1 MTKSIKEYMKRFI
14 TILLSVCVCCMA
26 SAQPDK
32 WVKKA
37 TKAVFTLKTFNADG
51 ELIGSSNGFFITA
64 DGIAVSSYTPF
75 RGASKAVVIDAMGK
89 EYPVKSIIGANDTY
103 DIAKFRVDANKCQT
117 LRTAPS
123 AAENTQL
130 WLLPYNAKNGYSC
143 TAAKVKSVQKVSNDY
158 DYYTLEGTAGE
169 NTIGCPFLNASGD
182 VVGIMQPSSSDN
194 KTTQYAVGAT
204 FATEL
209 KMTGLS
215 LNDPA
220 LKATSIKKDLPD
232 ELDQAVLTLY
242 LASTIGDAN
251 SFVGLVDDFIAKFP
265 QAPDG
270 YSYKA
275 QIMAAQDNYPEADKY
290 MKLAIENATDKAEAR
305 YNYARMMYQNLL
317 YFNDSASH
325 AWSYEQA
332 LEQSEQAV
340 ALDPQLA
347 YITQN
352 AQLLFAWKRY
362 DDSYATFQDAI
373 AKGGHNAE
381 CFYGAAR
388 CKEQLGDTATYIA
401 LLDSAVA
408 TFTQPYLKE
417 AAPYIY
423 ARSQALAENGKYR
436 LAVNDLNEYEK
447 LMIADIKSEFYYM
460 RSQVEV
466 KARLYQQALND
477 LDKAID
483 KDSSV
488 LLYRS
493 EKASLQIRV
502 RLIDEA
508 IETATECI
516 RLFPDSSDGYLFLGL
531 AQCLKGDKALGVV
544 NLLKAKDLGDAQ
556 ADVLI
561 EKYGKK

>member
-1 MTKSIKEYMKRFI
+1 MKKII
-14 TILLSVCVCCMA
+14 TILFAACVCCMA

-37 TKAVFTLKTFNADG
+37 SKAVFTLKTFNAND

-75 RGASKAVVIDAMGK
+75 RGASKAVIIDAMGK

-103 DIAKFRVDANKCQT
+103 DIAKFRVDASKCQT
-117 LRTAPS
+117 LRTAP
-123 AAENTQL
+123 AVGENTQL

-143 TAAKVKSVQKVSNDY
+143 TAATVKSVQKVQNDY
-158 DYYTLEGTAGE
+158 DYYTLEGNGSE
-169 NTIGCPFLNASGD
+169 NTVGCPYLNAAGD
-182 VVGIMQPSSSDN
+182 VVGIKQQSSSDDN
-194 KTTQYAVGAT
+194 ATQYAVGAT
-204 FATEL
+204 FATGL

-215 LNDPA
+215 LNDAA
-220 LKATSIKKDLPD
+220 LKATSIKKELPD
-232 ELDQAVLTLY
+232 ELDQAILTLY
-242 LASTIGDAN
+242 LASSIGDAN
-251 SFVGLVDDFIAKFP
+251 SFVGLVDDFIEKFP

-275 QIMAAQDNYPEADKY
+275 QIMAAKDNYPEADKY
-290 MKLAIENATDKAEAR
+290 MKLAIENATDKAEAH
-305 YNYARMMYQNLL
+305 YNYAKMMYQNLL
-317 YFNDSASH
+317 YFHDSASH
-325 AWSYEQA
+325 AWTYEQA
-332 LEQSEQAV
+332 LEEAEQAV

-347 YITQN
+347 YVTQK
-352 AQLLFAWKRY
+352 AQLLFACKRY
-362 DDSYATFQDAI
+362 DDSFTTFQDAI
-373 AKGGHNAE
+373 AKGAHNAE

-388 CKEQLGDTATYIA
+388 CKEQLNDTTAYIA

-408 TFTQPYLKE
+408 TFSQPYLKE

-423 ARSQALAENGKYR
+423 ARGQALAENGQYR
-436 LAVNDLNEYEK
+436 LAVNDFNEYEN
-447 LMIADIKSEFYYM
+447 LMISQINSEFYYI

-466 KARLYQQALND
+466 KGRLFQQALND

-483 KDSSV
+483 KDPSV

-502 RLIDEA
+502 KLTDEA
-508 IETATECI
+508 IETASECI

-544 NLLKAKDLGDAQ
+544 NLLKAKDRGDAQ

-561 EKYGKK
+561 EKYGK

>member
-1 MTKSIKEYMKRFI
+1 MKRII
-14 TILLSVCVCCMA
+14 TILFAACVCCMA

-37 TKAVFTLKTFNADG
+37 SKAVFTLKTFNAND

-75 RGASKAVVIDAMGK
+75 RGASKAVIIDAMGK

-103 DIAKFRVDANKCQT
+103 DIAKFRVEASKCQT
-117 LRTAPS
+117 LRTAP
-123 AAENTQL
+123 ATVGENTQL

-143 TAAKVKSVQKVSNDY
+143 TAATVKSVQKVQNDY
-158 DYYTLEGTAGE
+158 DYYTLEGNGSE
-169 NTIGCPFLNASGD
+169 NTVGCPYLNAAGD
-182 VVGIMQPSSSDN
+182 VVGIKQQSSSDDN
-194 KTTQYAVGAT
+194 ATQYAVGAT
-204 FATEL
+204 FATGL

-215 LNDPA
+215 LNDAA
-220 LKATSIKKDLPD
+220 LKATSIKKELPD
-232 ELDQAVLTLY
+232 ELDQAILTLY
-242 LASTIGDAN
+242 LASSIGDAN
-251 SFVGLVDDFIAKFP
+251 SFVGLVDDFIEKFP

-275 QIMAAQDNYPEADKY
+275 QIMAAKDNYPEADKY
-290 MKLAIENATDKAEAR
+290 MKLAIENATDKAEAH
-305 YNYARMMYQNLL
+305 YNYAKMMYQNLL
-317 YFNDSASH
+317 YFHDSASH
-325 AWSYEQA
+325 AWTYEQA
-332 LEQSEQAV
+332 LEEAEQAV

-347 YITQN
+347 YVTQK
-352 AQLLFAWKRY
+352 AQLLFACKRY
-362 DDSYATFQDAI
+362 DDSYTTFQDAI
-373 AKGGHNAE
+373 AKGAHNAE

-388 CKEQLGDTATYIA
+388 CKEQLNDTTAYIA

-408 TFTQPYLKE
+408 TFSQPYLKE

-423 ARSQALAENGKYR
+423 ARGQALAENGQYR
-436 LAVNDLNEYEK
+436 LAVNDFNEYEN
-447 LMIADIKSEFYYM
+447 LMISQINSEFYYI

-466 KARLYQQALND
+466 KGRLFQQALND
-477 LDKAID
+477 LDKAIE
-483 KDSSV
+483 KSPSV

-502 RLIDEA
+502 KLIDEA
-508 IETATECI
+508 IETASECI

-556 ADVLI
+556 ADTLI
-561 EKYGKK
+561 EKYGK

>member
-1 MTKSIKEYMKRFI
+1 MKRII
-14 TILLSVCVCCMA
+14 TILFAACVCCMA

-37 TKAVFTLKTFNADG
+37 SKAVFTLKTFNAND

-75 RGASKAVVIDAMGK
+75 RGASKAVIIDAMGK

-103 DIAKFRVDANKCQT
+103 DIAKFRVDASKCQT
-117 LRTAPS
+117 LRTAP
-123 AAENTQL
+123 AVGENTQL

-143 TAAKVKSVQKVSNDY
+143 TAATVKSVQKVQNDY
-158 DYYTLEGTAGE
+158 DYYTLEGNGSE
-169 NTIGCPFLNASGD
+169 NTVGCPYLNAAGD
-182 VVGIMQPSSSDN
+182 VVGIKQQSSSDDN
-194 KTTQYAVGAT
+194 ATQYAVGAT
-204 FATEL
+204 FATGL

-215 LNDPA
+215 LNDAA
-220 LKATSIKKDLPD
+220 LKATSIKKELPD
-232 ELDQAVLTLY
+232 ELDQAILTLY
-242 LASTIGDAN
+242 LASSIGDAN
-251 SFVGLVDDFIAKFP
+251 SFVGLVDDFIEKFP

-275 QIMAAQDNYPEADKY
+275 QIMAAKDNYPEADKY
-290 MKLAIENATDKAEAR
+290 MKLAIENATDKAEAH
-305 YNYARMMYQNLL
+305 YNYAKMMYQNLL
-317 YFNDSASH
+317 YFHDSASH
-325 AWSYEQA
+325 AWTYEQA
-332 LEQSEQAV
+332 LEEAEQAV

-347 YITQN
+347 YVTQK
-352 AQLLFAWKRY
+352 AQLLFACKRY
-362 DDSYATFQDAI
+362 DDSYTTFQDAI
-373 AKGGHNAE
+373 AKGAHNAE

-388 CKEQLGDTATYIA
+388 CKEQLNDTTAYIA

-408 TFTQPYLKE
+408 TFSQPYLKE

-423 ARSQALAENGKYR
+423 ARGQALAENGQYR
-436 LAVNDLNEYEK
+436 LAVNDFNEYEN
-447 LMIADIKSEFYYM
+447 LMISQINSEFYYI

-466 KARLYQQALND
+466 KGRLFQQALND

-483 KDSSV
+483 KDPSV

-502 RLIDEA
+502 KLIDEA
-508 IETATECI
+508 IETASECI

-544 NLLKAKDLGDAQ
+544 NLLKAKDRGDAQ
-556 ADVLI
+556 ADTLI
-561 EKYGKK
+561 EKYGK

>member
-1 MTKSIKEYMKRFI
+1 MKKII
-14 TILLSVCVCCMA
+14 TILFAACVCCMA

-37 TKAVFTLKTFNADG
+37 SKAVFTLKTFNAND

-75 RGASKAVVIDAMGK
+75 RGASKAVIIDAMGK

-103 DIAKFRVDANKCQT
+103 DIAKFRVDASKCQT
-117 LRTAPS
+117 LRTAP
-123 AAENTQL
+123 AVGENTQL

-143 TAAKVKSVQKVSNDY
+143 TAATVKSVQKVQNDY
-158 DYYTLEGTAGE
+158 DYYTLEGNGSE
-169 NTIGCPFLNASGD
+169 NTVGCPYLNAAGD
-182 VVGIMQPSSSDN
+182 VVGIKQQSSSDDN
-194 KTTQYAVGAT
+194 ATQYAVGAT
-204 FATEL
+204 FATGL

-215 LNDPA
+215 LNDAA
-220 LKATSIKKDLPD
+220 LKATSIKKELPD
-232 ELDQAVLTLY
+232 ELDQAILTLY
-242 LASTIGDAN
+242 LASSIGDAN
-251 SFVGLVDDFIAKFP
+251 SFVGLVDDFIEKFP

-275 QIMAAQDNYPEADKY
+275 QIMAAKDNYPEADKY
-290 MKLAIENATDKAEAR
+290 MKLAIENATDKAEAH
-305 YNYARMMYQNLL
+305 YNYAKMMYQNLL
-317 YFNDSASH
+317 YFHDSASH
-325 AWSYEQA
+325 AWTYEQA
-332 LEQSEQAV
+332 LEEAEQAV

-347 YITQN
+347 YVTQK
-352 AQLLFAWKRY
+352 AQLLFACKRY
-362 DDSYATFQDAI
+362 DDSYTTFQDAI
-373 AKGGHNAE
+373 AKGAHNAE

-388 CKEQLGDTATYIA
+388 CKEQLNDTTAYIA

-408 TFTQPYLKE
+408 TFSQPYLKE

-423 ARSQALAENGKYR
+423 ARGQALAENGQYR
-436 LAVNDLNEYEK
+436 LAVNDFNEYEN
-447 LMIADIKSEFYYM
+447 LMISQINSEFYYI

-466 KARLYQQALND
+466 KGRLFQQALND
-477 LDKAID
+477 LDKAIE
-483 KDSSV
+483 KSPSV

-502 RLIDEA
+502 KLIDEA
-508 IETATECI
+508 IETASECI

-561 EKYGKK
+561 EKYGK

>member
-1 MTKSIKEYMKRFI
+1 MKKII
-14 TILLSVCVCCMA
+14 TILFAACVCCMA

-37 TKAVFTLKTFNADG
+37 SKAVFTLKTFNAND

-75 RGASKAVVIDAMGK
+75 RGASKAVIIDAMGK

-103 DIAKFRVDANKCQT
+103 DIAKFRVEASKCQT
-117 LRTAPS
+117 LRTAP
-123 AAENTQL
+123 AVGENTQL

-143 TAAKVKSVQKVSNDY
+143 TAATVKSVQKVENDY
-158 DYYTLEGTAGE
+158 DYYTLEDNGSE
-169 NTIGCPFLNASGD
+169 NTVGCPYLNAVGD
-182 VVGIMQPSSSDN
+182 VVGIKQQSSSDDN
-194 KTTQYAVGAT
+194 ATQYAVGAT
-204 FATEL
+204 FATGL

-215 LNDPA
+215 LNDAA
-220 LKATSIKKDLPD
+220 LKATSIKKELPD
-232 ELDQAVLTLY
+232 ELDQAILTLY

-251 SFVGLVDDFIAKFP
+251 SFVGLVDDFIEKFP

-275 QIMAAQDNYPEADKY
+275 QIMAAKDNYPEADKY
-290 MKLAIENATDKAEAR
+290 MKLAIENATDKAEAH
-305 YNYARMMYQNLL
+305 YNYAKMMYQNLL
-317 YFNDSASH
+317 YFHDSASH
-325 AWSYEQA
+325 AWTYEQA
-332 LEQSEQAV
+332 LEEAEQAV

-347 YITQN
+347 YVTQK
-352 AQLLFAWKRY
+352 AQLLFACKRY
-362 DDSYATFQDAI
+362 DDSYTTFQDAI
-373 AKGGHNAE
+373 AKGAHNAE

-388 CKEQLGDTATYIA
+388 CKEQLNDTTAYIA

-408 TFTQPYLKE
+408 TFSQPYLKE
-417 AAPYIY
+417 AAPYIF
-423 ARSQALAENGKYR
+423 ARAQALAENGQYR
-436 LAVNDLNEYEK
+436 LAVNDFNEYEN
-447 LMIADIKSEFYYM
+447 LMISQINSEFYYI

-466 KARLYQQALND
+466 KGRLFQQALND

-483 KDSSV
+483 KDPSV

-502 RLIDEA
+502 KLIDEA
-508 IETATECI
+508 IETASECI

-544 NLLKAKDLGDAQ
+544 NLLKAKDRGDAQ
-556 ADVLI
+556 ADTLI
-561 EKYGKK
+561 EKYGK

>member
-1 MTKSIKEYMKRFI
+1 MKKIFM
-14 TILLSVCVCCMA
+14 ILFAACVCCMVN
-26 SAQPDK
+26 AQPDK

-37 TKAVFTLKTFNADG
+37 SKAVFTLKTFNADG
-51 ELIGSSNGFFITA
+51 SLIGSGNGFFITA
-64 DGIAVSSYTPF
+64 DGVAVSSYTPF
-75 RGASKAVVIDAMGK
+75 RGAAKAVVIDAMGK
-89 EYPVKSIIGANDTY
+89 EYEVKSIIGANDVY
-103 DIAKFRVDANKCQT
+103 DIAKFRVDATKCQT
-117 LRTAPS
+117 LRTAP
-123 AAENTQL
+123 AAVENTSL
-130 WLLPYNAKNGYSC
+130 WLLPYNAKNAYSC
-143 TAAKVKSVQKVSNDY
+143 TAAKVKSVQKVQNDY
-158 DYYTLEGTAGE
+158 DYYTLEATAPE
-169 NTIGCPFLNASGD
+169 NTVGCPYLNANGE
-182 VVGIMQPSSSDN
+182 VVGIQQQSSSDDN
-194 KTTQYAVGAT
+194 TKQYAVGAA
-204 FATEL
+204 FATGL

-232 ELDQAVLTLY
+232 ELDQAILTLY
-242 LASTIGDAN
+242 LASTLGDAQ

-290 MKLAIENATDKAEAR
+290 MKLAIGNATDKAEAR
-305 YNYARMMYQNLL
+305 YNYAKMMYQNLI
-317 YFNDSASH
+317 YFYDSASH

-332 LEQSEQAV
+332 LEQAEQAV
-340 ALDPQLA
+340 ALDPQLP
-347 YITQN
+347 YLTQK
-352 AQLLFAWKRY
+352 AQLLFACKRY
-362 DDSYATFQDAI
+362 ADSYAAFQDVI
-373 AKGGHNAE
+373 GKGGRTAE

-388 CKEQLGDTATYIA
+388 CKEQLNDTTACLA

-408 TFTQPYLKE
+408 TFSKPYLKE

-423 ARSQALAENGKYR
+423 ARAQALAESGKYR
-436 LAVNDLNEYEK
+436 LAVNDYNEYEN
-447 LMIADIKSEFYYM
+447 LMISQVNSEFYYI

-466 KARLYQQALND
+466 KARLFQQALND

-483 KDSSV
+483 KSPDI

-502 RLIDEA
+502 HLLDQA
-508 IETATECI
+508 IETASECI
-516 RLFPDSSDGYLFLGL
+516 RLFPDASDGYLFLGL
-531 AQCLKGDKALGVV
+531 AQCLNNNKVQGVG

-561 EKYGKK
+561 EKYAK

>member
-1 MTKSIKEYMKRFI
+1 MKRII
-14 TILLSVCVCCMA
+14 TILFAACVCCMA

-37 TKAVFTLKTFNADG
+37 SKAVFTLKTFNAND

-75 RGASKAVVIDAMGK
+75 RGASKAVIIDAMGK

-103 DIAKFRVDANKCQT
+103 DIAKFRVDASKCQT
-117 LRTAPS
+117 LRTAP
-123 AAENTQL
+123 AVGENTQL

-143 TAAKVKSVQKVSNDY
+143 TAATVKSVQKVQNDY
-158 DYYTLEGTAGE
+158 DYYTLEGNGSE
-169 NTIGCPFLNASGD
+169 NTVGCPYLNAAGD
-182 VVGIMQPSSSDN
+182 VVGIKQQSSSDDN
-194 KTTQYAVGAT
+194 ATQYAVGAT
-204 FATEL
+204 FATGL

-215 LNDPA
+215 LNDAA
-220 LKATSIKKDLPD
+220 LKATSIKKELPD
-232 ELDQAVLTLY
+232 ELDQAILTLY
-242 LASTIGDAN
+242 LASSIGDAN
-251 SFVGLVDDFIAKFP
+251 SFVGLVDDFIEKFP

-275 QIMAAQDNYPEADKY
+275 QIMAAKDNYPEADKY
-290 MKLAIENATDKAEAR
+290 MKLAIENATDKAEAH
-305 YNYARMMYQNLL
+305 YNYAKMMYQNLL
-317 YFNDSASH
+317 YFHDSASH
-325 AWSYEQA
+325 AWTYEQA
-332 LEQSEQAV
+332 LEEASQAV

-347 YITQN
+347 YVTQK
-352 AQLLFAWKRY
+352 AQLLFACKRY
-362 DDSYATFQDAI
+362 DDSYTTFQGAI
-373 AKGGHNAE
+373 AKGAHNAE

-388 CKEQLGDTATYIA
+388 CKEQLNDTTAYIA

-408 TFTQPYLKE
+408 TFSQPYLKE

-423 ARSQALAENGKYR
+423 ARGHALAENGQYR
-436 LAVNDLNEYEK
+436 LAINDFNEYEN
-447 LMIADIKSEFYYM
+447 LMISQINSEFYYI

-466 KARLYQQALND
+466 KGRLFQQALND
-477 LDKAID
+477 LDKAIE
-483 KDSSV
+483 KSPSV

-502 RLIDEA
+502 KLIDEA
-508 IETATECI
+508 IETASECI

-544 NLLKAKDLGDAQ
+544 NLLKAKDLGEAQ

-561 EKYGKK
+561 EKYGK

>member
-1 MTKSIKEYMKRFI
+1 M
-14 TILLSVCVCCMA
+14 ILFAACVCCMVN
-26 SAQPDK
+26 AQPDK

-37 TKAVFTLKTFNADG
+37 SKAVFTLKTFNADG
-51 ELIGSSNGFFITA
+51 SLIGSGNGFFITA
-64 DGIAVSSYTPF
+64 DGVAVSSYTPF
-75 RGASKAVVIDAMGK
+75 RGAAKAVVIDAMGK
-89 EYPVKSIIGANDTY
+89 EYEVKSIIGANDVY
-103 DIAKFRVDANKCQT
+103 DIAKFRVDATKCQT
-117 LRTAPS
+117 LRTAP
-123 AAENTQL
+123 AAVENTSL
-130 WLLPYNAKNGYSC
+130 WLLPYNAKNAYSC
-143 TAAKVKSVQKVSNDY
+143 TAAKVKSVQKVQNDY
-158 DYYTLEGTAGE
+158 DYYTLEATAPE
-169 NTIGCPFLNASGD
+169 NTVGCPYLNANGE
-182 VVGIMQPSSSDN
+182 VVGIQQQSSSDDN
-194 KTTQYAVGAT
+194 TTQYAVGAA
-204 FATEL
+204 FATGL

-232 ELDQAVLTLY
+232 ELDQAILTLY
-242 LASTIGDAN
+242 LASTLGDAQ

-290 MKLAIENATDKAEAR
+290 MKLAIDNATDKAEAR
-305 YNYARMMYQNLL
+305 YNYAKMMYQNLI
-317 YFNDSASH
+317 YFYDSASH

-332 LEQSEQAV
+332 LEQAEQAV
-340 ALDPQLA
+340 ALDPQLP
-347 YITQN
+347 YLTQK
-352 AQLLFAWKRY
+352 AQLLFACKRY
-362 DDSYATFQDAI
+362 ADSYAAFQDVI
-373 AKGGHNAE
+373 GKGGRTAE

-388 CKEQLGDTATYIA
+388 CKEQLNDTTACLA

-408 TFTQPYLKE
+408 TFSKPYLKE

-423 ARSQALAENGKYR
+423 ARAQALAESGKYR
-436 LAVNDLNEYEK
+436 LAVNDYNEYEN
-447 LMIADIKSEFYYM
+447 LMISQVNSEFYYI
-460 RSQVEV
+460 RSQVEA
-466 KARLYQQALND
+466 KARLFQQALND

-483 KDSSV
+483 KSPDI

-502 RLIDEA
+502 HLLDQA
-508 IETATECI
+508 IETASECI

-531 AQCLKGDKALGVV
+531 AQCLKGDKVQGVG

-561 EKYGKK
+561 EKYGK

>member
-1 MTKSIKEYMKRFI
+1 MKRII
-14 TILLSVCVCCMA
+14 TILFAACVCCMVN
-26 SAQPDK
+26 AQPDK

-37 TKAVFTLKTFNADG
+37 SKAVFTLKTFNADG
-51 ELIGSSNGFFITA
+51 SLIGSGNGFFITA
-64 DGIAVSSYTPF
+64 DGVAVSSYTPF
-75 RGASKAVVIDAMGK
+75 RGAAKAVVIDAMGK
-89 EYPVKSIIGANDTY
+89 EYEVKSIIGANDVY
-103 DIAKFRVDANKCQT
+103 DIAKFRVDATKCQT
-117 LRTAPS
+117 LRTAP
-123 AAENTQL
+123 AAVENTSL
-130 WLLPYNAKNGYSC
+130 WLLPYNAKNAYSC
-143 TAAKVKSVQKVSNDY
+143 TAAKVKSVQKVQNDY
-158 DYYTLEGTAGE
+158 DYYTLEATAPE
-169 NTIGCPFLNASGD
+169 NTVGCPYLNANGE
-182 VVGIMQPSSSDN
+182 VVGIQQQSSSDDN
-194 KTTQYAVGAT
+194 TTQYAVGAA
-204 FATEL
+204 FATGL

-232 ELDQAVLTLY
+232 ELDQAILTLY
-242 LASTIGDAN
+242 LASTLGDAQ

-290 MKLAIENATDKAEAR
+290 MKLAIDNATDKAEAR
-305 YNYARMMYQNLL
+305 YNYAKMMYQNLI
-317 YFNDSASH
+317 YFYDSASH

-332 LEQSEQAV
+332 LEQAEQAV
-340 ALDPQLA
+340 ALDPQLP
-347 YITQN
+347 YLTQK
-352 AQLLFAWKRY
+352 AQLLFACKRY
-362 DDSYATFQDAI
+362 ADSYAAFQDVI
-373 AKGGHNAE
+373 GKGGRTAE

-388 CKEQLGDTATYIA
+388 CKEQLNDTTACLA

-408 TFTQPYLKE
+408 TFSKPYLKE

-423 ARSQALAENGKYR
+423 ARAQALAESGKYR
-436 LAVNDLNEYEK
+436 LAVNDYNEYEN
-447 LMIADIKSEFYYM
+447 LMISQVNSEFYYI
-460 RSQVEV
+460 RSQVEA
-466 KARLYQQALND
+466 KARLFQQALND

-483 KDSSV
+483 KSPDI

-502 RLIDEA
+502 HLLDQA
-508 IETATECI
+508 IETASECI

-531 AQCLKGDKALGVV
+531 AQCLKGDKVQGVG

-561 EKYGKK
+561 EKYGK

>member
-1 MTKSIKEYMKRFI
+1 MKKII
-14 TILLSVCVCCMA
+14 TILFAACVCCMA

-37 TKAVFTLKTFNADG
+37 SKAVFTLKTFNAND

-75 RGASKAVVIDAMGK
+75 RGASKAVIIDAMGK

-103 DIAKFRVDANKCQT
+103 DIAKFRVDASKCQT
-117 LRTAPS
+117 LRTAP
-123 AAENTQL
+123 AVGENTQL

-143 TAAKVKSVQKVSNDY
+143 TAATVKSVQKVENDY
-158 DYYTLEGTAGE
+158 DYYTLEGNGSE
-169 NTIGCPFLNASGD
+169 NTVGCPYLNAAGD
-182 VVGIMQPSSSDN
+182 VVGIKQQSSSDDN
-194 KTTQYAVGAT
+194 ATQYAVGAT
-204 FATEL
+204 FATGL

-215 LNDPA
+215 LNDAA
-220 LKATSIKKDLPD
+220 LKATSIKKELPD
-232 ELDQAVLTLY
+232 ELDQAILTLY

-251 SFVGLVDDFIAKFP
+251 SFVGLVDDFIEKFP

-275 QIMAAQDNYPEADKY
+275 QIMAAKDNYPEADKY
-290 MKLAIENATDKAEAR
+290 MKLAIENATDKAEAH
-305 YNYARMMYQNLL
+305 YNYAKMMYQNLL
-317 YFNDSASH
+317 YFHDSASH
-325 AWSYEQA
+325 AWTYEQA
-332 LEQSEQAV
+332 LEQAEQAV

-347 YITQN
+347 YVTQK
-352 AQLLFAWKRY
+352 AQLLFACKRY
-362 DDSYATFQDAI
+362 DDSYTTFQNAI
-373 AKGGHNAE
+373 AKGAHNAE

-388 CKEQLGDTATYIA
+388 CKEQLNDTTAYIA

-408 TFTQPYLKE
+408 TFSQPYLKE

-423 ARSQALAENGKYR
+423 ARGQALAENGQYR
-436 LAVNDLNEYEK
+436 LAVNDFNEYEN
-447 LMIADIKSEFYYM
+447 LMLSQINSEFYYI

-466 KARLYQQALND
+466 KGRLFQQALND

-483 KDSSV
+483 KDPSV

-502 RLIDEA
+502 KLTDEA
-508 IETATECI
+508 IETASECI

-544 NLLKAKDLGDAQ
+544 NLLKAKDRGDAQ

-561 EKYGKK
+561 EKYGK

>member
-1 MTKSIKEYMKRFI
+1 MKRII
-14 TILLSVCVCCMA
+14 TILFAVCVSFAA

-37 TKAVFTLKTFNADG
+37 SKAVFTLKTFNAND
-51 ELIGSSNGFFITA
+51 ELIGSSNGFFISA

-103 DIAKFRVDANKCQT
+103 DIAKFRVDASKCQT
-117 LRTAPS
+117 LRTAT
-123 AAENTQL
+123 AVGENTQL

-143 TAAKVKSVQKVSNDY
+143 TAATVKSVQKVENDY
-158 DYYTLEGTAGE
+158 DYYTLEGNGTE
-169 NTIGCPFLNASGD
+169 NTIGCPYLNAAGD
-182 VVGIMQPSSSDN
+182 VVGIKQQSSSDDN
-194 KTTQYAVGAT
+194 ATQYAVGAT
-204 FATEL
+204 FATGL

-215 LNDPA
+215 LNDAA
-220 LKATSIKKDLPD
+220 LKATNIKKELPD
-232 ELDQAVLTLY
+232 ELDQAILTLY
-242 LASTIGDAN
+242 LASSMGDAN
-251 SFVGLVDDFIAKFP
+251 SFVGLVDDFILKFP

-275 QIMAAQDNYPEADKY
+275 QIMAAKDNYPEADKY
-290 MKLAIENATDKAEAR
+290 MKLAIDNATDKAEAH
-305 YNYARMMYQNLL
+305 YNYAKMMYQNLL
-317 YFNDSASH
+317 YFSDSASH
-325 AWSYEQA
+325 AWTYEQA
-332 LEQSEQAV
+332 LEQAEKAV
-340 ALDPQLA
+340 TLDPQLA
-347 YITQN
+347 YITQK
-352 AQLLFAWKRY
+352 AQLLFACKRY
-362 DDSYATFQDAI
+362 DESFTTFQDAI
-373 AKGGHNAE
+373 AKGSHNAE

-388 CKEQLGDTATYIA
+388 CKEQLGDTTAYIA

-408 TFTQPYLKE
+408 TFSQPYLKE
-417 AAPYIY
+417 AAPYIF
-423 ARSQALAENGKYR
+423 ARAQALAENGQYR
-436 LAVNDLNEYEK
+436 LAVNDYNEYEN
-447 LMIADIKSEFYYM
+447 LMISQINSEFYYI

-466 KARLYQQALND
+466 KGRLFQQALND

-483 KDSSV
+483 KDPSI

-502 RLIDEA
+502 RLIDDA
-508 IETATECI
+508 IDTASECI

-556 ADVLI
+556 ADTLI
-561 EKYGKK
+561 EKYGK

>member
-1 MTKSIKEYMKRFI
+1 MKRII
-14 TILLSVCVCCMA
+14 TILFAACVCCMT

-37 TKAVFTLKTFNADG
+37 SKAVFTLKTFNAND

-75 RGASKAVVIDAMGK
+75 RGASKAVIIDAMGK

-103 DIAKFRVDANKCQT
+103 DIAKFRVDASKCQT
-117 LRTAPS
+117 LRTAP
-123 AAENTQL
+123 AVGENTQL

-143 TAAKVKSVQKVSNDY
+143 TAATVKSVQKVQNDY
-158 DYYTLEGTAGE
+158 DYYTLEGNGSE
-169 NTIGCPFLNASGD
+169 NTVGCPYLNAAGD
-182 VVGIMQPSSSDN
+182 VVGIKQQSSSDDN
-194 KTTQYAVGAT
+194 ATQYAVGAT
-204 FATEL
+204 FATGL

-215 LNDPA
+215 LNDAA
-220 LKATSIKKDLPD
+220 LKATSIKKELPD
-232 ELDQAVLTLY
+232 ELDQAILTLY

-251 SFVGLVDDFIAKFP
+251 SFVGLVDDFIEKFP

-275 QIMAAQDNYPEADKY
+275 QIMAAKDNYPEADKY
-290 MKLAIENATDKAEAR
+290 MKLAIENATDKAEAH
-305 YNYARMMYQNLL
+305 YNYAKMMYQNLL
-317 YFNDSASH
+317 YFHDSASH
-325 AWSYEQA
+325 AWTYEQA
-332 LEQSEQAV
+332 LEEAEQAV

-347 YITQN
+347 YVTQK
-352 AQLLFAWKRY
+352 AQLLFACKRY
-362 DDSYATFQDAI
+362 DDSYTTFQDAI
-373 AKGGHNAE
+373 AKGAHNAE

-388 CKEQLGDTATYIA
+388 CKEQLNDTTAYIA

-408 TFTQPYLKE
+408 TFSQPYLKE

-423 ARSQALAENGKYR
+423 ARGQALAENGQYR
-436 LAVNDLNEYEK
+436 LAVNDFNEYEN
-447 LMIADIKSEFYYM
+447 LMISQINSEFYYI

-466 KARLYQQALND
+466 KGRLFQQALND

-483 KDSSV
+483 KDPSV

-502 RLIDEA
+502 KLIDEA
-508 IETATECI
+508 IETASECI

-561 EKYGKK
+561 EKYGK

>member
-1 MTKSIKEYMKRFI
+1 MKRII
-14 TILLSVCVCCMA
+14 TILFAACVCCMA

-37 TKAVFTLKTFNADG
+37 SKAVFTLKTFNAND

-75 RGASKAVVIDAMGK
+75 RGASKAVIIDAMGK

-103 DIAKFRVDANKCQT
+103 DIAKFRVDASKCQT
-117 LRTAPS
+117 LRTAP
-123 AAENTQL
+123 AVGENTQL

-143 TAAKVKSVQKVSNDY
+143 TAATVKSVQKVQNDY
-158 DYYTLEGTAGE
+158 DYYTLEGNGSE
-169 NTIGCPFLNASGD
+169 NTVGCPYLNAAGD
-182 VVGIMQPSSSDN
+182 VVGIKQQSSSDDN
-194 KTTQYAVGAT
+194 ATQYAVGAT
-204 FATEL
+204 FATGL

-215 LNDPA
+215 LNDAA
-220 LKATSIKKDLPD
+220 LKATSIKKELPD
-232 ELDQAVLTLY
+232 ELDQAILTLY

-251 SFVGLVDDFIAKFP
+251 SFVGLVDDFIEKFP

-275 QIMAAQDNYPEADKY
+275 QIMAAKDNYPEADKY
-290 MKLAIENATDKAEAR
+290 MKLAIENATDKAEAH
-305 YNYARMMYQNLL
+305 YNYAKMMYQNLL
-317 YFNDSASH
+317 YFHDSASH
-325 AWSYEQA
+325 AWTYEQA
-332 LEQSEQAV
+332 LEQAEQAV

-347 YITQN
+347 YVTQK
-352 AQLLFAWKRY
+352 AQLLFACKRY
-362 DDSYATFQDAI
+362 DDSYTTFQDAI
-373 AKGGHNAE
+373 AKGAHNAE

-388 CKEQLGDTATYIA
+388 CKEQLNDTTAYIA

-408 TFTQPYLKE
+408 TFSQPYLKE

-423 ARSQALAENGKYR
+423 ARGQALAENGQYR
-436 LAVNDLNEYEK
+436 LAVNDFNEYEN
-447 LMIADIKSEFYYM
+447 LMISQINSEFYYI

-466 KARLYQQALND
+466 KGRLFQQALND
-477 LDKAID
+477 LDKAIE
-483 KDSSV
+483 KSPSV

-502 RLIDEA
+502 KLIDEA
-508 IETATECI
+508 IETASECI

-556 ADVLI
+556 ADTLI
-561 EKYGKK
+561 EKYGK

>member
-1 MTKSIKEYMKRFI
+1 MKRII
-14 TILLSVCVCCMA
+14 TILFAACVCCMA

-37 TKAVFTLKTFNADG
+37 SKAVFTLKTFNAND

-75 RGASKAVVIDAMGK
+75 RGASKAVIIDAMGK

-103 DIAKFRVDANKCQT
+103 DIAKFRVEASKCQT
-117 LRTAPS
+117 LRTAP
-123 AAENTQL
+123 AVGENTQL

-143 TAAKVKSVQKVSNDY
+143 TAATVKSVQKVQNDY
-158 DYYTLEGTAGE
+158 DYYTLEGNGSE
-169 NTIGCPFLNASGD
+169 NTVGCPYLNAAGD
-182 VVGIMQPSSSDN
+182 VVGIKQQSSSDDN
-194 KTTQYAVGAT
+194 ATQYAVGAT
-204 FATEL
+204 FATGL

-215 LNDPA
+215 LNDAA
-220 LKATSIKKDLPD
+220 LKATSIKKELPD
-232 ELDQAVLTLY
+232 ELDQAILTLY

-251 SFVGLVDDFIAKFP
+251 SFVGLVDDFIEKFP

-275 QIMAAQDNYPEADKY
+275 QIMAAKDNYPEADKY
-290 MKLAIENATDKAEAR
+290 MKLAIENATDKAEAH
-305 YNYARMMYQNLL
+305 YNYAKMMYQNLL
-317 YFNDSASH
+317 YFHDSASH
-325 AWSYEQA
+325 AWTYEQA
-332 LEQSEQAV
+332 LEEAEQAV

-347 YITQN
+347 YVTQK
-352 AQLLFAWKRY
+352 AQLLFACKRY
-362 DDSYATFQDAI
+362 DDSYTTFQDAI
-373 AKGGHNAE
+373 AKGAHNAE

-388 CKEQLGDTATYIA
+388 CKEQLNDTTAYIA

-408 TFTQPYLKE
+408 TFSQPYLKE

-423 ARSQALAENGKYR
+423 ARGQALAENGQYR
-436 LAVNDLNEYEK
+436 LAVNDFNEYEN
-447 LMIADIKSEFYYM
+447 LMISQINSEFYYI

-466 KARLYQQALND
+466 KGRLFQQALND

-483 KDSSV
+483 KDPSV

-502 RLIDEA
+502 KLIDEA
-508 IETATECI
+508 IETASECI

-544 NLLKAKDLGDAQ
+544 NLLKAKDLGYAQ
-556 ADVLI
+556 ADTLI
-561 EKYGKK
+561 EKYGK

>member
-1 MTKSIKEYMKRFI
+1 MKKII
-14 TILLSVCVCCMA
+14 TILFAACVCCMA

-37 TKAVFTLKTFNADG
+37 SKAVFTLKTFNAND

-75 RGASKAVVIDAMGK
+75 RGASKAVIIDAMGK

-103 DIAKFRVDANKCQT
+103 DIAKFRVDASKCQT
-117 LRTAPS
+117 LRTAP
-123 AAENTQL
+123 AVGENTQL

-143 TAAKVKSVQKVSNDY
+143 TAATVKSVQKVQNDY
-158 DYYTLEGTAGE
+158 DYYTLEGNGSE
-169 NTIGCPFLNASGD
+169 NTVGCPYLNAAGD
-182 VVGIMQPSSSDN
+182 VVGIKQQSSSDDN
-194 KTTQYAVGAT
+194 ATQYAVGAT
-204 FATEL
+204 FATGL

-215 LNDPA
+215 LNDAA
-220 LKATSIKKDLPD
+220 LKATSIKKELPD
-232 ELDQAVLTLY
+232 ELDQAILTLY

-251 SFVGLVDDFIAKFP
+251 SFVGLVDDFIEKFP

-275 QIMAAQDNYPEADKY
+275 QIMAAKDNYPEADKY
-290 MKLAIENATDKAEAR
+290 MKLAVENATDKAEAH
-305 YNYARMMYQNLL
+305 YNYAKMMYQNLL
-317 YFNDSASH
+317 YFHDSASH
-325 AWSYEQA
+325 AWTYEQA
-332 LEQSEQAV
+332 LEEAEQAV

-347 YITQN
+347 YVTQK
-352 AQLLFAWKRY
+352 AQLLFACKRY
-362 DDSYATFQDAI
+362 DDSFTTFQDAI
-373 AKGGHNAE
+373 AKGAHNAE

-388 CKEQLGDTATYIA
+388 CKEQLNDTTAYIA

-408 TFTQPYLKE
+408 TFSQPYLKE

-423 ARSQALAENGKYR
+423 ARGQALAENGQYR
-436 LAVNDLNEYEK
+436 LAVNDFNEYEN
-447 LMIADIKSEFYYM
+447 LMISQINSEFYYI

-466 KARLYQQALND
+466 KGRLFQQALND

-483 KDSSV
+483 KDPSV

-502 RLIDEA
+502 KLIDEA
-508 IETATECI
+508 IETASECI

-561 EKYGKK
+561 EKYGK

>member
-1 MTKSIKEYMKRFI
+1 MKKII
-14 TILLSVCVCCMA
+14 TILFAACVCCMVN
-26 SAQPDK
+26 AQPDK

-37 TKAVFTLKTFNADG
+37 SKAVFTLKTFNADG
-51 ELIGSSNGFFITA
+51 SLIGSGNGFFITA
-64 DGIAVSSYTPF
+64 DGVAVSSYTPF
-75 RGASKAVVIDAMGK
+75 RGAAKAVVIDAMGK
-89 EYPVKSIIGANDTY
+89 EYEVKSIIGANDVY
-103 DIAKFRVDANKCQT
+103 DIAKFRVDATKCQT
-117 LRTAPS
+117 LRTAP
-123 AAENTQL
+123 AAVENTSL
-130 WLLPYNAKNGYSC
+130 WLLPYNAKNAYSC
-143 TAAKVKSVQKVSNDY
+143 TAAKVKSVQKVQNDY
-158 DYYTLEGTAGE
+158 DYYTLEATAPE
-169 NTIGCPFLNASGD
+169 NTVGCPYLNANGE
-182 VVGIMQPSSSDN
+182 VVGIQQQSSSDDN
-194 KTTQYAVGAT
+194 TTQYAVGAA
-204 FATEL
+204 FATGL

-232 ELDQAVLTLY
+232 ELDQAILTLY
-242 LASTIGDAN
+242 LASTLGDAQ

-290 MKLAIENATDKAEAR
+290 MKLAIDNATDKAEAR
-305 YNYARMMYQNLL
+305 YNYAKMMYQNLI
-317 YFNDSASH
+317 YFYDSASH

-332 LEQSEQAV
+332 LEQAEQAV
-340 ALDPQLA
+340 ALDPQLP
-347 YITQN
+347 YLTQK
-352 AQLLFAWKRY
+352 AQLLFACKRY
-362 DDSYATFQDAI
+362 ADSYAAFQDVI
-373 AKGGHNAE
+373 GKGGRTAE

-388 CKEQLGDTATYIA
+388 CKEQLNDTTACLA

-408 TFTQPYLKE
+408 TFSKPYLKE

-423 ARSQALAENGKYR
+423 ARAQALAESGKYR
-436 LAVNDLNEYEK
+436 LAVNDYNEYEN
-447 LMIADIKSEFYYM
+447 LMISQVNSEFYYI

-466 KARLYQQALND
+466 KARLFQQALND

-483 KDSSV
+483 KSPDI

-502 RLIDEA
+502 HLLDQA
-508 IETATECI
+508 IETASECI

-531 AQCLKGDKALGVV
+531 AQCLNNNKVQGVG

-561 EKYGKK
+561 EKYGK

>member
-1 MTKSIKEYMKRFI
+1 MKRII
-14 TILLSVCVCCMA
+14 TILFAACVCCMA

-37 TKAVFTLKTFNADG
+37 SKAVFTLKTFNAND

-75 RGASKAVVIDAMGK
+75 RGASKAVIIDAMGK

-103 DIAKFRVDANKCQT
+103 DIAKFRVDASKCQT
-117 LRTAPS
+117 LRTAP
-123 AAENTQL
+123 AVGENTQL

-143 TAAKVKSVQKVSNDY
+143 TAVTVKSVQKVQNDY
-158 DYYTLEGTAGE
+158 DYYTLEGNGSE
-169 NTIGCPFLNASGD
+169 NTVGCPYLNAAGD
-182 VVGIMQPSSSDN
+182 VVGIKQQSSSDDN
-194 KTTQYAVGAT
+194 ATQYAVGAT
-204 FATEL
+204 FATGL

-215 LNDPA
+215 LNDAA
-220 LKATSIKKDLPD
+220 LKATSIKKELPD
-232 ELDQAVLTLY
+232 ELDQAILTLY
-242 LASTIGDAN
+242 LASSMGDAN
-251 SFVGLVDDFIAKFP
+251 SFVGLVDDFIEKFP

-275 QIMAAQDNYPEADKY
+275 QIMAAKDNYPEADKY
-290 MKLAIENATDKAEAR
+290 MKLAIENATDKAEAH
-305 YNYARMMYQNLL
+305 YNYAKMMYQNLL
-317 YFNDSASH
+317 YFHDSASH
-325 AWSYEQA
+325 AWTYEQA
-332 LEQSEQAV
+332 LEEAEQAV

-347 YITQN
+347 YVTQK
-352 AQLLFAWKRY
+352 AQLLFACKRY
-362 DDSYATFQDAI
+362 DDSYTIFQDAI
-373 AKGGHNAE
+373 AKGAHNAE

-388 CKEQLGDTATYIA
+388 CKEQLNDTTAYIA

-408 TFTQPYLKE
+408 TFSQPYLKE

-423 ARSQALAENGKYR
+423 ARGQALAENGQYR
-436 LAVNDLNEYEK
+436 LAVNDFNEYEN
-447 LMIADIKSEFYYM
+447 LMISQINSEFYYI

-466 KARLYQQALND
+466 KGRLFQQALND

-483 KDSSV
+483 KDPSV

-502 RLIDEA
+502 KLTDEA
-508 IETATECI
+508 IETASECI

-556 ADVLI
+556 ADTLI
-561 EKYGKK
+561 EKYGK

>member
-1 MTKSIKEYMKRFI
+1 MKKI
-14 TILLSVCVCCMA
+14 IMILFAACVCCMVN
-26 SAQPDK
+26 AQPDK

-37 TKAVFTLKTFNADG
+37 SKAVFTLKTFNADG
-51 ELIGSSNGFFITA
+51 SLIGSGNGFFITA
-64 DGIAVSSYTPF
+64 DGVAVSSYTPF
-75 RGASKAVVIDAMGK
+75 RGAAKAVVIDAMGK
-89 EYPVKSIIGANDTY
+89 EYEVKSIIGANDVY
-103 DIAKFRVDANKCQT
+103 DIAKFRVDATKCQT
-117 LRTAPS
+117 LRTAP
-123 AAENTQL
+123 AAVENTSL
-130 WLLPYNAKNGYSC
+130 WLLPYNAKNAYSC
-143 TAAKVKSVQKVSNDY
+143 TAAKVKSVQKVQNDY
-158 DYYTLEGTAGE
+158 DYYTLEATAPE
-169 NTIGCPFLNASGD
+169 NTVGCPYLNANGE
-182 VVGIMQPSSSDN
+182 VVGIQQQSSSDDN
-194 KTTQYAVGAT
+194 TTQYAVGAA
-204 FATEL
+204 FATGL

-232 ELDQAVLTLY
+232 ELDQAILTLY
-242 LASTIGDAN
+242 LASTLGDAQ

-290 MKLAIENATDKAEAR
+290 MKLAIDNATDKAEAR
-305 YNYARMMYQNLL
+305 YNYAKMMYQNLI
-317 YFNDSASH
+317 YFYDSASH

-332 LEQSEQAV
+332 LEQAEQAV
-340 ALDPQLA
+340 ALDPQLP
-347 YITQN
+347 YLTQK
-352 AQLLFAWKRY
+352 AQLLFACKRY
-362 DDSYATFQDAI
+362 ADSYAAFQDVI
-373 AKGGHNAE
+373 GKGGRTAE

-388 CKEQLGDTATYIA
+388 CKEQLNDTTACLA

-408 TFTQPYLKE
+408 TFSKPYLKE

-423 ARSQALAENGKYR
+423 ARAQALAESGKYR
-436 LAVNDLNEYEK
+436 LAVNDYNEYEN
-447 LMIADIKSEFYYM
+447 LMISQVNSEFYYI

-466 KARLYQQALND
+466 KARLFQQALND

-483 KDSSV
+483 KSPDI

-502 RLIDEA
+502 HLLDQA
-508 IETATECI
+508 IETASECI

-531 AQCLKGDKALGVV
+531 AQCLKGDKVQGVG

-561 EKYGKK
+561 EKYGK

>member
-1 MTKSIKEYMKRFI
+1 MKRII
-14 TILLSVCVCCMA
+14 TILFAACVCCMVN
-26 SAQPDK
+26 AQPDK

-37 TKAVFTLKTFNADG
+37 SKAVFTLKTFNADG
-51 ELIGSSNGFFITA
+51 SLIGSGNGFFITA
-64 DGIAVSSYTPF
+64 DGVAVSSYTPF
-75 RGASKAVVIDAMGK
+75 RGAAKAVVIDAMGK
-89 EYPVKSIIGANDTY
+89 EYEVKSIIGANDVY
-103 DIAKFRVDANKCQT
+103 DIAKFRVDATKCQT
-117 LRTAPS
+117 LRTAP
-123 AAENTQL
+123 AAVENTSL
-130 WLLPYNAKNGYSC
+130 WLLPYNAKNAYSC
-143 TAAKVKSVQKVSNDY
+143 TAAKVKSVQKVQNDY
-158 DYYTLEGTAGE
+158 DYYTLEATAPE
-169 NTIGCPFLNASGD
+169 NTVGCPYLNANGE
-182 VVGIMQPSSSDN
+182 VVGIQQQSSSDDN
-194 KTTQYAVGAT
+194 TTQYAVGAA
-204 FATEL
+204 FATGL

-232 ELDQAVLTLY
+232 ELDQAILTLY
-242 LASTIGDAN
+242 LASTLGDAQ

-290 MKLAIENATDKAEAR
+290 MKLAIDNATDKAEAR
-305 YNYARMMYQNLL
+305 YNYAKMMYQNLI
-317 YFNDSASH
+317 YFYDSASH

-332 LEQSEQAV
+332 LEQAEQAV
-340 ALDPQLA
+340 ALDPQLP
-347 YITQN
+347 YLTQK
-352 AQLLFAWKRY
+352 AQLLFACKRY
-362 DDSYATFQDAI
+362 ADSYAAFQDVI
-373 AKGGHNAE
+373 GKGGRTAE

-388 CKEQLGDTATYIA
+388 CKEQLNDTTACLA

-408 TFTQPYLKE
+408 TFSKPYLKE

-423 ARSQALAENGKYR
+423 ARAQALAESGKYR
-436 LAVNDLNEYEK
+436 LAVNDYNEYEN
-447 LMIADIKSEFYYM
+447 LMISQVNSEFYYI

-466 KARLYQQALND
+466 KARLFQQALND

-483 KDSSV
+483 KSPDI

-502 RLIDEA
+502 HLLDQA
-508 IETATECI
+508 IETASECI

-531 AQCLKGDKALGVV
+531 AQCLNNNKVEGVG

-561 EKYGKK
+561 EKYGK

>member
-1 MTKSIKEYMKRFI
+1 M
-14 TILLSVCVCCMA
+14 ILFAACVCCM
-26 SAQPDK
+26 SNAQPDK

-37 TKAVFTLKTFNADG
+37 SKAVFTLKTFNADG
-51 ELIGSSNGFFITA
+51 SLIGSGNGFFITA
-64 DGIAVSSYTPF
+64 DGVAVSSYTPF
-75 RGASKAVVIDAMGK
+75 RGAAKAVVIDAMGK
-89 EYPVKSIIGANDTY
+89 EYEVKSIIGANDVY
-103 DIAKFRVDANKCQT
+103 DIAKFRVDATKCQT
-117 LRTAPS
+117 LRTAP
-123 AAENTQL
+123 AAVENTSL
-130 WLLPYNAKNGYSC
+130 WLLPYNAKNAYSC
-143 TAAKVKSVQKVSNDY
+143 TAAKVKSVQKVQNDY
-158 DYYTLEGTAGE
+158 DYYTLEATAPE
-169 NTIGCPFLNASGD
+169 NTVGCPYLNANGE
-182 VVGIMQPSSSDN
+182 VVGIQQQSSSDDN
-194 KTTQYAVGAT
+194 TTQYAVGAA
-204 FATEL
+204 FATGL

-232 ELDQAVLTLY
+232 ELDQAILTLY
-242 LASTIGDAN
+242 LASTLGDAQ

-290 MKLAIENATDKAEAR
+290 MKLAIDNATDKAEAR
-305 YNYARMMYQNLL
+305 YNYAKMMYQNLI
-317 YFNDSASH
+317 YFYDSASH

-332 LEQSEQAV
+332 LEQAEQAV
-340 ALDPQLA
+340 ALDPQLP
-347 YITQN
+347 YLTQK
-352 AQLLFAWKRY
+352 AQLLFACKRY
-362 DDSYATFQDAI
+362 ADSYAAFQDVI
-373 AKGGHNAE
+373 GKGGRTAE

-388 CKEQLGDTATYIA
+388 CKEQLNDTTACLA

-408 TFTQPYLKE
+408 TFSKPYLKE

-423 ARSQALAENGKYR
+423 ARAQALAESGKYR
-436 LAVNDLNEYEK
+436 LAVNDYNEYEN
-447 LMIADIKSEFYYM
+447 LMISQVNSEFYYI

-466 KARLYQQALND
+466 KARLFQQALND

-483 KDSSV
+483 KSPDI

-502 RLIDEA
+502 HLLDQA
-508 IETATECI
+508 IETASECI
-516 RLFPDSSDGYLFLGL
+516 RLFPDASDGYLFLGL
-531 AQCLKGDKALGVV
+531 AQCLNNNKVQGVG

-561 EKYGKK
+561 EKYGK

>member
-1 MTKSIKEYMKRFI
+1 M
-14 TILLSVCVCCMA
+14 ILFAACLCCMVN
-26 SAQPDK
+26 AQPDK

-37 TKAVFTLKTFNADG
+37 SKAVFTLKTFNADG
-51 ELIGSSNGFFITA
+51 SLIGSGNGFFITA
-64 DGIAVSSYTPF
+64 DGVAVSSYTPF
-75 RGASKAVVIDAMGK
+75 RGAAKAVVIDAMGK
-89 EYPVKSIIGANDTY
+89 EYEVKSIIGANDVY
-103 DIAKFRVDANKCQT
+103 DIAKFRVDATKCQT
-117 LRTAPS
+117 LRTAP
-123 AAENTQL
+123 AAVENTSL
-130 WLLPYNAKNGYSC
+130 WLLPYNAKNAYSC
-143 TAAKVKSVQKVSNDY
+143 TAAKVKSVQKVQNDY
-158 DYYTLEGTAGE
+158 DYYTLEATAPE
-169 NTIGCPFLNASGD
+169 NTVGCPYLNANGE
-182 VVGIMQPSSSDN
+182 VVGIQQQSSSDDN
-194 KTTQYAVGAT
+194 TTQYAVGAA
-204 FATEL
+204 FATGL

-232 ELDQAVLTLY
+232 ELDQAILTLY
-242 LASTIGDAN
+242 LASTLGDAQ

-290 MKLAIENATDKAEAR
+290 MKLAIDNATDKAEAR
-305 YNYARMMYQNLL
+305 YNYAKMMYQNLI
-317 YFNDSASH
+317 YFYDSASH

-332 LEQSEQAV
+332 LEQAEQAV
-340 ALDPQLA
+340 ALDPQLP
-347 YITQN
+347 YLTQK
-352 AQLLFAWKRY
+352 AQLLFACKRY
-362 DDSYATFQDAI
+362 ADSYAAFQDVI
-373 AKGGHNAE
+373 GKGGRTAE

-388 CKEQLGDTATYIA
+388 CKEQLNDTTACLA

-408 TFTQPYLKE
+408 TFSKPYLKE

-423 ARSQALAENGKYR
+423 ARAQALAESGKYR
-436 LAVNDLNEYEK
+436 LAVNDYNEYEN
-447 LMIADIKSEFYYM
+447 LMISQVNSEFYYI
-460 RSQVEV
+460 RSQVEA
-466 KARLYQQALND
+466 KARLFQQALND

-483 KDSSV
+483 KSPDI

-502 RLIDEA
+502 HLLDQA
-508 IETATECI
+508 IETASECI

-531 AQCLKGDKALGVV
+531 AQCLKGDKVQGVG

-561 EKYGKK
+561 EKYGK